1 MSISDTRLEGDR
13 VEDDSELPSMS
24 FLEHLDELRRRLIYI
39 VAALFVAF
47 LACWNFAPQLFD
59 LLQRPVLQ
67 FLPEG
72 ETLAYTRVTAPFFL
86 YMKVAFFGAIFLAA
100 PIVLLQI
107 WLFVSP
113 GLYRRE
119 RRYAA
124 PFIMFGWLFFLA
136 GGYFGYRTVLPMAC
150 RFFVELGASFQQV
163 ITVDD
168 YLSFATKLVVGMGLV
183 FETPILIFFLTR
195 IGIVTP
201 QFLMRHFKYAVLLIF
216 IIAAIITPTPDM
228 ITQAALALPMI
239 LLYLLGV
246 GVSWLFKPAS
256 RE

>member
-1 MSISDTRLEGDR
+1 MSATDSRLDGSPVGEDSD
-13 VEDDSELPSMS
+13 LPSMS
-24 FLEHLDELRRRLIYI
+24 FLEHLDELRRRLVYI
-39 VAALFVAF
+39 IAALLVSF
-47 LACWNFAPQLFD
+47 LACWNYAPEIFTI
-59 LLQRPVLQ
+59 LQQPVLQ

-86 YMKVAFFGAIFLAA
+86 YMKVALFAAIFLAA

-113 GLYRRE
+113 GLYKRE
-119 RRYAA
+119 RLYAA
-124 PFIMFGWLFFLA
+124 PFIAFGWLFFLG

-150 RFFVELGASFQQV
+150 QFFVELGQAFQQV

-195 IGIVTP
+195 IGVVTP
-201 QFLMRHFKYAVLLIF
+201 AFLMRHFKYAVLLIF

-228 ITQAALALPMI
+228 VTQSALAIPMI

-246 GVSWLFKPAS
+246 GVSWLFKP
-256 RE
+256 RR